1 MDTSTI
7 TFDQLPHV
15 VIGPSEKLD
24 RSLDLLEKLG
34 VANLFKQHPP
44 QRKSA
49 LDQKR
54 RTLHPHH
61 LHEVRIIL

>member
-24 RSLDLLEKLG
+24 RSLDLLEKVRCG
-34 VANLFKQHPP
+34 QPI
-44 QRKSA
+44 QTTSA
-49 LDQKR
+49 PAQER
-54 RTLHPHH
+54 P
-61 LHEVRIIL
+61 